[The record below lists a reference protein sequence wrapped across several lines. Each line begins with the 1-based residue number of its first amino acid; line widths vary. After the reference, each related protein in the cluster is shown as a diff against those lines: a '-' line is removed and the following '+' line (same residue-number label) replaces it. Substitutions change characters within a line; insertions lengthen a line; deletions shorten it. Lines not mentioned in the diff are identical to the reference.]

1 MLFPSTQPPHIPSST
16 ADSQY
21 DTTTG
26 YSSSSYT
33 RWPRS
38 LGKSSTATRTSTST
52 SGRRHQ
58 YPNEQHSDILHYQ
71 HTRAQPP
78 IYSELSPRRSLINN
92 ILPIQLIDDII
103 MVSEQISFRA
113 KLKSNKRRSFSNDDI
128 LVEMSNGASN
138 GNARQRIRHSN
149 WSSLGS
155 LNSFGE
161 STTTPPSSQEHTGSS
176 GSNTNGSGQQRET
189 LHSRFDFKQTLGK
202 GTYGKVKLALDKR
215 KNEQVAIK
223 TIKKSRIENPHDLAR
238 IRREIDFM
246 TSLNHPYIIKIK
258 EVYESREKIIL
269 VMEYASGGELY
280 DYLNRMKRIPES
292 QARAIFRQIV
302 SAVHFLHK
310 NQIVHRDLKLEN
322 ILIDHNGD
330 IKLADFGLS
339 NSWSPRRLLHT
350 FCGSPLYASP
360 EIVSGIPYYGP
371 EVDCWSL
378 GVLLYT
384 LVYGSMPFQ
393 GGDYTRLVRN
403 ITSGDFIQPRE
414 QSGALGLIRKCLTV
428 IPSKRFTI
436 DDIATHWW
444 VNLGYKYPPVHYYLT
459 PAMKQNGTLVP
470 SHIPAITY
478 DETAVKD
485 NDSLTKNIKSSAP
498 VYIQSVP
505 VQNGRKT
512 DIQIK
517 YKPTTNGYNSTPRT
531 QRLNSKSEQTPKASR
546 RTSKERH
553 YDGALSLIQY
563 CLKPDANNR
572 ATTKDILRHKWLA
585 NGPVLSIQLR
595 SAAATSTSS
604 YSNNDQNSLNN
615 NYDKTRLR
623 TVTLENSIS
632 PSNSLVELE
641 LHTSSFFDTARL
653 RDNISINKEHQR
665 RNRVSAIPI
674 STRYLSSNNG
684 KADATL
690 LSRPTYRRPVSL
702 SLDHQHP
709 NHEPLQMQS
718 VNNRHAQQ
726 TVPST
731 STRAIPYDNNNDRYH
746 TLQATNQFVSPTSS
760 ESTTTTMPPSSYLAS
775 SDLDFA
781 LNDLKCKTI
790 YKYTSPSTKTEHN
803 VTTKLPNS
811 TATVA
816 PSVFT
821 TSAIKFAPVPNRR
834 ISPLKDQENNSS
846 NSTARLLNN
855 TASNP
860 SHSIDDSINN
870 TFTTTTNNIE
880 QHSSLTKLDSPT
892 SYSTQKNR
900 LLDDNNNLVSLKVYE

>member
-1 MLFPSTQPPHIPSST
+1 MLFSSTQPPHIPSST

-38 LGKSSTATRTSTST
+38 VGKSSTATRTSTST
-52 SGRRHQ
+52 SSRRHK

-78 IYSELSPRRSLINN
+78 IYSELSPRRSVINN
-92 ILPIQLIDDII
+92 ILPTRIQQSIAPLDFVDT
-103 MVSEQISFRA
+103 FLHR
-113 KLKSNKRRSFSNDDI
+113 KSI
-128 LVEMSNGASN
+128 GMSNGAPN

-269 VMEYASGGELY
+269 VMEYANGGELY

-322 ILIDHNGD
+322 ILIDHSGD

-459 PAMKQNGTLVP
+459 PAMKQNGTLMP

-485 NDSLTKNIKSSAP
+485 NDFVTKNIKSSAP

-505 VQNGRKT
+505 VQNGHKT
-512 DIQIK
+512 DIQMK
-517 YKPTTNGYNSTPRT
+517 YKPITNGYNSIPNGYNSIQRT
-531 QRLNSKSEQTPKASR
+531 QRLNSKSEQTPKSSR

-553 YDGALSLIQY
+553 YGGI
-563 CLKPDANNR
+563 
-572 ATTKDILRHKWLA
+572 
-585 NGPVLSIQLR
+585 
-595 SAAATSTSS
+595 SS
-604 YSNNDQNSLNN
+604 
-615 NYDKTRLR
+615 KHPLR
-623 TVTLENSIS
+623 T
-632 PSNSLVELE
+632 
-641 LHTSSFFDTARL
+641 
-653 RDNISINKEHQR
+653 Q
-665 RNRVSAIPI
+665 
-674 STRYLSSNNG
+674 
-684 KADATL
+684 
-690 LSRPTYRRPVSL
+690 
-702 SLDHQHP
+702 
-709 NHEPLQMQS
+709 
-718 VNNRHAQQ
+718 
-726 TVPST
+726 
-731 STRAIPYDNNNDRYH
+731 
-746 TLQATNQFVSPTSS
+746 
-760 ESTTTTMPPSSYLAS
+760 
-775 SDLDFA
+775 
-781 LNDLKCKTI
+781 
-790 YKYTSPSTKTEHN
+790 
-803 VTTKLPNS
+803 
-811 TATVA
+811 
-816 PSVFT
+816 
-821 TSAIKFAPVPNRR
+821 
-834 ISPLKDQENNSS
+834 
-846 NSTARLLNN
+846 
-855 TASNP
+855 
-860 SHSIDDSINN
+860 
-870 TFTTTTNNIE
+870 
-880 QHSSLTKLDSPT
+880 
-892 SYSTQKNR
+892 
-900 LLDDNNNLVSLKVYE
+900 